1 MLGSFAIE
9 GGSTVGR
16 YSSAFNLIVYSF
28 QRSINHWNLL
38 WSVNQRKHSSQ
49 NGYVLIML
57 IIIIIIIIIIIRI
70 IIIIVIII
78 IINWRAIYKLFGL
91 PVAQPVELAWP
102 LAFLYVDHTVG
113 RVNDVV
119 ICRVDDGW

>member
-57 IIIIIIIIIIIRI
+57 IIIIIIIII
-70 IIIIVIII
+70 VIII